1 MDIWL
6 TITGMAFVTLL
17 TRLAGLLLLG
27 REIPV
32 WLMRW
37 LNHVPVAVF
46 TALII
51 PELLVRDGSMRP
63 IAAAVPALAA
73 GAVGAGVAW
82 RGGGVVLTIAAGL
95 AAFWALR
102 LLGV

>member
-1 MDIWL
+1 MDTWL
-6 TITGMAFVTLL
+6 AILGMALVTLL
-17 TRLAGLLLLG
+17 TRVAGLLLLG
-27 REIPV
+27 REIPE
-32 WLMRW
+32 WLRRW

-51 PELLVRDGSMRP
+51 PELLVRDGSLRP
-63 IAAAVPALAA
+63 IAAAMPALAA

-82 RGGGVVLTIAAGL
+82 RGGGVVFTIGAGL

-102 LLGV
+102 LLGI